1 MPLAGLQ
8 AEAGHGAGCAV
19 ALSQARHLDSGPYC
33 W

>member
-8 AEAGHGAGCAV
+8 AEADHGADCAV
-19 ALSQARHLDSGPYC
+19 ALSQARRLDSGPYC